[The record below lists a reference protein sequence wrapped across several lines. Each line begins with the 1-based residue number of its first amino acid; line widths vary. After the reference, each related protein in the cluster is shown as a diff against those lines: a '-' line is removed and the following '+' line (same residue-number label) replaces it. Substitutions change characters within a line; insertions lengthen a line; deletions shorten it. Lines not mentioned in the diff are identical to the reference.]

1 MKNRIAVA
9 PLVLLV
15 LLPASGIG
23 QTVSFSPAALSRV
36 PKGATASNPY
46 WQHLVISLGNN
57 PSAGNSIAINL
68 PSGIFVA
75 DVNGNGSFA
84 DEISIDNEPG
94 TDTGY
99 STATGTTPSQI
110 NLQSPTG
117 SQVGGPVHVQFPIT
131 TPANP
136 ASSAAPYGQI
146 SFSTQSVFLALTNAP
161 LFVILSIVKT
171 NK

>member
-1 MKNRIAVA
+1 MKNWTTVA
-9 PLVLLV
+9 SLALLV

-23 QTVSFSPAALSRV
+23 QTVSFSPAALNRV
-36 PKGATASNPY
+36 PKGATASNPF

-57 PSAGNSIAINL
+57 PSAGNSITINL
-68 PSGIFVA
+68 PSGISVA
-75 DVNGNGSFA
+75 DVNGNGNFE

-99 STATGTTPSQI
+99 STANGTTANQI
-110 NLQSPTG
+110 KLQSPTG

-146 SFSTQSVFLALTNAP
+146 SFAVVPFAVL
-161 LFVILSIVKT
+161 
-171 NK
+171 